1 MNSIRIE
8 MLDDKSFTVAVSLT
22 KPATDK
28 EKKDPMYCPR
38 TVTKEFSAKD
48 KEAVAKLVDKYT
60 DVLQPDSDADEFD
73 EAYEAACCK
82 DGD

>member
-1 MNSIRIE
+1 MSIR
-8 MLDDKSFTVAVSLT
+8 DRKHSSD
-22 KPATDK
+22 
-28 EKKDPMYCPR
+28 
-38 TVTKEFSAKD
+38 KD